1 MALNPV
7 RGGVPF
13 MSTGVVAHALELDP
27 KAMRAMIEIGTLPA
41 PQWINLG
48 RRRERVYSLE
58 WLLLA
63 SEQLNA
69 RRLPGLESEPRQD
82 QFVQFVLRFEQ
93 TDWGVDEVAQKLHA
107 INNLWELC
115 ARTFVSESGEVA
127 PPLKVRRLSAGSPL
141 DLLGTRSSSPGSAT
155 SDRAAS
161 RRQVAVLADPVQL
174 DPVGSSGQHAVD
186 VRGGATGR
194 TRMTVAMPT
203 A

>member
-1 MALNPV
+1 
-7 RGGVPF
+7 
-13 MSTGVVAHALELDP
+13 
-27 KAMRAMIEIGTLPA
+27 MIEIGTLPA
-41 PQWINLG
+41 PQWLG
-48 RRRERVYSLE
+48 RRREWVYSLE

-186 VRGGATGR
+186 VRGGATVPHQDDCGHAYSLGIR
-194 TRMTVAMPT
+194 SPSRPCPEMPLVNRVGDSH
-203 A
+203 

>member
-41 PQWINLG
+41 PQWFG

>member
-186 VRGGATGR
+186 VRGGTTGR

>member
-13 MSTGVVAHALELDP
+13 MSTGVVAHALELDT